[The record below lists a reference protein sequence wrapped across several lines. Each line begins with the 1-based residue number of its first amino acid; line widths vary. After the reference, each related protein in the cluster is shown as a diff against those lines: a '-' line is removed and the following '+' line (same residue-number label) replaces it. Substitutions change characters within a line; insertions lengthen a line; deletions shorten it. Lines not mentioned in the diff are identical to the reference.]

1 MEFQADAFIYQSNE
15 AQCETQNST
24 NDFSALTQEFFQRI
38 LISWHLHVFMY
49 SRRHETLFLK
59 LLKISLV
66 WPPAGRNFF
75 YLI

>member
-1 MEFQADAFIYQSNE
+1 MPLSIKAMRLSVKHKS
-15 AQCETQNST
+15 QNST

-49 SRRHETLFLK
+49 SRRDETLFLK